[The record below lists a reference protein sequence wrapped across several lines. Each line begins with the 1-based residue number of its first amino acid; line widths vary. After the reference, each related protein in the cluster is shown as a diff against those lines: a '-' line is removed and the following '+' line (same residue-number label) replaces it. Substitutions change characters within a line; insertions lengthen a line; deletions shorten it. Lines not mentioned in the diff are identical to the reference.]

1 MRAESILI
9 ELVMVVNDQPP
20 LNREAH
26 EWLASHALTELHEI
40 ENHGCEGII
49 GEFPTAAGLNLYHN
63 VSAHFKTLLDA
74 HYQAGQLHAL
84 DTNTQETQ
92 SNGRK
97 KVHDNTDEQAN
108 DREIQRLESEG
119 AFGAAKGRGASNR
132 KAGRGRASKAKGT
145 SAPS

>member
-63 VSAHFKTLLDA
+63 TVTHFRTMLDSF
-74 HYQAGQLHAL
+74 HESGQL
-84 DTNTQETQ
+84 NTPANYKEPKQH
-92 SNGRK
+92 GRK

-108 DREIQRLESEG
+108 NLEIQRLESEG
-119 AFGAAKGRGASNR
+119 AFGAAKVRRATANDPRG
-132 KAGRGRASKAKGT
+132 GRASKAKG
-145 SAPS
+145 P